1 MLYYFLSN
9 SILKIYSYLQGLF
22 KSEFTKPDLF
32 LYQQRIFNGSI
43 TDKSRNHIRVHTS
56 KLRPGNLIRRS
67 LAISLL
73 KDYYERLK
81 PLHLTSRQATTG
93 RVDYI
98 HSLPWWIDLADRM
111 STKVKT
117 INNYFGERCGR
128 CITNIRVF
136 KELQIIPDQYC
147 FSDALYVC
155 LIN

>member
-1 MLYYFLSN
+1 MSFQNILLDSNTTFFNNMLYYFLSN

-93 RVDYI
+93 RVDY
-98 HSLPWWIDLADRM
+98 SFASM
-111 STKVKT
+111 M
-117 INNYFGERCGR
+117 NRC
-128 CITNIRVF
+128 
-136 KELQIIPDQYC
+136 
-147 FSDALYVC
+147 S
-155 LIN
+155 